1 MNEHKCEM
9 KCMDLFFIHPA
20 EATKM
25 MNPKIDAAGEGG
37 GQGGRGKSNL
47 ESSHVKHGIYNT

>member
-25 MNPKIDAAGEGG
+25 MKPKIDVAVEGG
-37 GQGGRGKSNL
+37 GQGKSNL